1 MLKVFGNQDK
11 RHTMNF
17 PFTQDGFIKQRGPGW
32 KFLGQKL
39 CFTAFL
45 IVSGMSKRK
54 CNKFMAAIKS
64 GQVVPPEDGRSERT
78 FRDTPKRQHAEAFFQ
93 YLYDHLAEPLA
104 EGEPDPEADDDD
116 ETAFQ
121 DEFSYWVRGEARR
134 IQWQPLQPQQN
145 QLVAT
150 FLRSV
155 LVQHI
160 FSEGF
165 WINIFSNSYE
175 RCPGST
181 FF

>member
-121 DEFSYWVRGEARR
+121 DEFSYWVRGEPAENPVAA
-134 IQWQPLQPQQN
+134 IAASAEPAGSNLPQKCFGP
-145 QLVAT
+145 T
-150 FLRSV
+150 YFLRRV
-155 LVQHI
+155 LDQHI
-160 FSEGF
+160 FQQL
-165 WINIFSNSYE
+165 
-175 RCPGST
+175 
-181 FF
+181 